1 LKLARNNRLIIVVGL
16 LFSIIFLSCGK
27 EQKVERSNLVKIFV
41 ETTIA
46 QERYSHSPDSLKLAK
61 LAIFEKYNISSDEY
75 EKAINNSEMSAI
87 YWDAFFKEVR
97 VYLDSLKTVSNQQV
111 IPSLK

>member
-1 LKLARNNRLIIVVGL
+1 MKLARKNSLIVTIGI
-16 LFSIIFLSCGK
+16 LFSIIFLSCGE
-27 EQKVERSNLVKIFV
+27 EQTVERSTLVKIFV
-41 ETTIA
+41 ESTIA